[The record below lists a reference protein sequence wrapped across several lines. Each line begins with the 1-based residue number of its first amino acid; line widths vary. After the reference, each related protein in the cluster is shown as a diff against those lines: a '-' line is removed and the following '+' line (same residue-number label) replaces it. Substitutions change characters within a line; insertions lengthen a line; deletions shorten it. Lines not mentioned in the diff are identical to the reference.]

1 MRLIALGLAIDK
13 LRKIFLLYGMMMKNS
28 NLLSN
33 LALCVIALSLLGCGG
48 GSDGGSGDPVITPVP
63 QTAVQKALATGD
75 ASYVKDSNEFIDA
88 SQALVTEYNLN
99 YNHIKQVLS
108 QNFDGEPLRN
118 LHWDPTHDTAII
130 LPTYGFN
137 DVILQTNKAMQDGYS
152 DQELAIGIAGYT
164 SDNSR
169 YAALASNPFRTK
181 QRFPDSVN
189 EEMDIWLENLVKWAS
204 DNDSPQNVVLAQLD
218 QSHYFPDD
226 QATRDWLTS
235 NINPSM
241 VINADNACD
250 GGKLSQ
256 CIENNSPDLLVLSQK
271 LNDGDDIEDV
281 ITGLRLAFNKNIPV
295 LYLHL
300 DGGMTD
306 LGNALFSEMH
316 MTYVGDNYWR
326 KLGLSNW
333 DSTQLIDRMPD
344 NIVQQ
349 QALLQRLKDNSFT
362 VDLNSCDDKSCPDD
376 SNMNEEFYVAANS
389 IRSHLTTLDSKKID
403 LFATD
408 DYEYEKLLLLLADR
422 YRQDVQ
428 YPMGK
433 GVTERIEFLRS
444 YYSDYATYN
453 SRLYNAAQPSLG
465 NFSSKSF
472 DNVPLVTKLISLESK
487 RNFRAAGVYALPGKT
502 IKVTRLDN
510 NEVATSIAFNT
521 LRSGATHEFSGD
533 DGYARPKFLTSV
545 TYPVKT
551 GETISLTSAYGGTLQ
566 VHFDTN
572 DINVELRFENVA
584 QHPVWRSE
592 ADNDSFVAQLE
603 EGKFDWAE
611 LVTPGFEVHS
621 KLDKMKESIG
631 ASDWAQPH
639 DMALATERYVH
650 NFPHAL
656 AGFRGPGIDEITE
669 VHQYGEA
676 KGWEIANIDIV
687 KHMNADQANC
697 GYGCS
702 GNPYDAYWSFHPLG
716 HGDLHELG
724 HGLERGRFRFSG
736 WDGHST
742 TNYYSYFSKSKYYKD
757 TGKVSS
763 CQGLDFKGQ
772 YQLLQQSRTQPDPS
786 AFMAAQNQTGWS
798 WGARIYIQM
807 MMLAEQ
813 QGVLNSGW
821 HLLGRLHLIEREF
834 NRLKGGDELWND
846 RKGSIG
852 FSDYTRQEAVDI
864 TNNDWLLIAL
874 SYVAERNMTQYL
886 DMWGFS
892 FSDKAKQQ
900 VTALS
905 LSNMPLT
912 YFASSNQGYC
922 LDEFAKTPLDVD
934 GTTIWPLN

>member
-1 MRLIALGLAIDK
+1 
-13 LRKIFLLYGMMMKNS
+13 S
-28 NLLSN
+28 
-33 LALCVIALSLLGCGG
+33 
-48 GSDGGSGDPVITPVP
+48 GGSGGGGNDGDGSGEPDINPIP
-63 QTAVQKALATGD
+63 QTAVQKALSTGN
-75 ASYVKDSNEFIDA
+75 ASYVVNSLEFIEA
-88 SQALVTEYNLN
+88 SQALVAQYNED
-99 YNHIKQVLS
+99 YNHIKQALS
-108 QNFDGEPLRN
+108 QNSEGEPLRN
-118 LHWDPTHDTAII
+118 LHWGPTHDTAII

-137 DVILQTNKAMQDGYS
+137 DVILKTNKAMQDGYAN
-152 DQELAIGIAGYT
+152 QELVIGIAGYT
-164 SDNSR
+164 SDDNR

-189 EEMDIWLENLVKWAS
+189 EEMDTWLKNLVRWTS
-204 DNDSPQNVVLAQLD
+204 STDSPQNVVLAQLD

-226 QATRDWLTS
+226 QATRNWLTD
-235 NINPSM
+235 NVNASM
-241 VINADNACD
+241 VINADNTCD
-250 GGKLSQ
+250 GSKLSQ
-256 CIENNSPDLLVLSQK
+256 CIEANNPDLLVLSQK

-281 ITGLRLAFNKNIPV
+281 ISGLRLAFTKNIPV

-306 LGNALFSEMH
+306 LGNALFAEMH

-333 DSTQLIDRMPD
+333 DSTQLINQVPD

-349 QALLQRLKDNSFT
+349 QALLQRLKDDSFT
-362 VDLNSCDDKSCPDD
+362 VDLTTCDDKSCPDE
-376 SNMNEEFYVAANS
+376 SNMDEEFYTAANS
-389 IRSHLTTLDSKKID
+389 IRSHLTSLDSNKVD
-403 LFATD
+403 LFSTD

-433 GVTERIEFLRS
+433 GVTERIDFLRS

-453 SRLYNAAQPSLG
+453 SRVYNAAQPSLG
-465 NFSSKSF
+465 NFSTKSF
-472 DNVPLVTKLISLESK
+472 ENVPLVTKTIAFESK
-487 RNFRAAGVYALPGKT
+487 RHFRSAGVYALPGET
-502 IKVTRLDN
+502 IKVTRLDS

-521 LRSGATHEFSGD
+521 LRSGATHEFSGN

-545 TYPVKT
+545 TYPVKP
-551 GETISLTSAYGGTLQ
+551 GETIYLTSAYGGTLQ

-572 DINVELRFENVA
+572 DIDVELRFENVA

-621 KLDKMKESIG
+621 KLDKMKESIS
-631 ASDWAQPH
+631 AADWAQPH

-656 AGFRGPGIDEITE
+656 AGFKGPGIDEIAE
-669 VHQYGEA
+669 IHQYGED
-676 KGWEIANIDIV
+676 KGWEIATIDIV

-772 YQLLQQSRTQPDPS
+772 YELLQQSRAQSDPN

-798 WGARIYIQM
+798 WGARVFIQM
-807 MMLAEQ
+807 MMLTEQ
-813 QGVLNSGW
+813 QGVLSSGW

-834 NRLKGGDELWND
+834 NRLKSSDELWVAN
-846 RKGSIG
+846 RQTIG
-852 FSDYTRQEAVDI
+852 FDSYSREEANQI
-864 TNNDWLLIAL
+864 TNDDWLLVAL
-874 SYVAERNMTQYL
+874 SYVNERDMRNYL

-892 FSDKAKQQ
+892 FTDKAKQQ
-900 VTALS
+900 VVTLN
-905 LSNMPLT
+905 LPPMPLT

-922 LDEFAKTPLDVD
+922 VDEFATAPISID
-934 GTTIWPLN
+934 GTTPWPIN

>member
-1 MRLIALGLAIDK
+1 GS
-13 LRKIFLLYGMMMKNS
+13 GGSGGEGNE
-28 NLLSN
+28 
-33 LALCVIALSLLGCGG
+33 GG
-48 GSDGGSGDPVITPVP
+48 GSGEPGITPVP
-63 QTAVQKALATGD
+63 QTAVQKALFTGD
-75 ASYVKDSNEFIDA
+75 ASYVADSNEFIDA
-88 SQALVTEYNLN
+88 SQALVTEYNSN
-99 YNHIKQVLS
+99 YNHIKQALS
-108 QNFDGEPLRN
+108 QNSDGEPLRN

-152 DQELAIGIAGYT
+152 DQELVIGIAGYT

-226 QATRDWLTS
+226 QATRNWLTS

-256 CIENNSPDLLVLSQK
+256 CIENNTPDLLVLSQK

-333 DSTQLIDRMPD
+333 DSTQLINQIPD

-349 QALLQRLKDNSFT
+349 QSLLQRLKDDSFT
-362 VDLNSCDDKSCPDD
+362 VDLNTCDDKSCPDD
-376 SNMNEEFYVAANS
+376 SNMNEEFYIAANS
-389 IRSHLTTLDSKKID
+389 IRSHLTSLDSKKFD
-403 LFATD
+403 LFASD

-444 YYSDYATYN
+444 YYSDYTAYN

-465 NFSSKSF
+465 NFSTKSF
-472 DNVPLVTKLISLESK
+472 EKVPLVTKTIALESK
-487 RNFRAAGVYALPGKT
+487 RHFRSAGIYALPGKT
-502 IKVTRLDN
+502 IKVTRLDS
-510 NEVATSIAFNT
+510 NEVVTSIAFNT
-521 LRSGATHEFSGD
+521 LRSGATHEFSGN

-545 TYPVKT
+545 TYPVKP
-551 GETISLTSAYGGTLQ
+551 GETIYLTSAYGGTLQ

-592 ADNDSFVAQLE
+592 ANNDSFVAQLE
-603 EGKFDWAE
+603 EGNFDWAE
-611 LVTPGFEVHS
+611 LITPGFEVHS
-621 KLDKMKESIG
+621 KLEKMQESVSP
-631 ASDWAQPH
+631 ARWNKPQ

-650 NFPHAL
+650 NLPHAL
-656 AGFRGPGIDEITE
+656 AGFEGPGIDVIDEIQ
-669 VHQYGEA
+669 QYA
-676 KGWEIANIDIV
+676 KNQGWQVATIDIV

-702 GNPYDAYWSFHPLG
+702 GNPYDAYWSFDPLG

-724 HGLERGRFRFSG
+724 HGLEKSRFRFSG
-736 WDGHST
+736 WEGHST
-742 TNYYSYFSKSKYYKD
+742 TNYYSYYSKSRYYQE
-757 TGKVSS
+757 TGKTSA

-772 YQLLQQSRTQPDPS
+772 FEVLKQSRLEADPH
-786 AFMAAQNQTGWS
+786 AYMAGQNQANWS

-807 MMLAEQ
+807 MMLAQEQ
-813 QGVLNSGW
+813 GILTTGW
-821 HLLGRLHLIEREF
+821 HLLGRLHTIEREF
-834 NRLKGGDELWND
+834 NRLAKSEELWNAG
-846 RKGSIG
+846 KGSIG
-852 FSDYTRQEAVDI
+852 FSDYTLEEVKAISSD
-864 TNNDWLLIAL
+864 DWQLIAI
-874 SYVAERNMTQYL
+874 SYVTQRDMRAYL
-886 DMWGFS
+886 GMWGFS
-892 FSDKAKQQ
+892 FENKAKQQ
-900 VTALS
+900 VGSLS
-905 LSNMPLT
+905 LIAMPLK
-912 YFASSNQGYC
+912 YFASENTGYC
-922 LDEFAKTPLDVD
+922 LDDFAKYPLDVD
-934 GTTIWPLN
+934 GSAVWPL

>member
-1 MRLIALGLAIDK
+1 
-13 LRKIFLLYGMMMKNS
+13 
-28 NLLSN
+28 
-33 LALCVIALSLLGCGG
+33 
-48 GSDGGSGDPVITPVP
+48 GSGGSGGEGNEGGGNGDPDIPLIPLTS
-63 QTAVQKALATGD
+63 VQKALSTGD
-75 ASYVKDSNEFIDA
+75 ASYVTDSREFIDA
-88 SQALVTEYNLN
+88 SQALVTRYNSDYNL
-99 YNHIKQVLS
+99 IKQALS
-108 QNFDGEPLRN
+108 QNLDGESLRN

-137 DVILQTNKAMQDGYS
+137 DVILKTNKAMIDGYD
-152 DQELAIGIAGYT
+152 DQELVIGIAGYT
-164 SDNSR
+164 SDDSR

-189 EEMDIWLENLVKWAS
+189 EEMNTWLKNLVTWVSGTDA
-204 DNDSPQNVVLAQLD
+204 PQNVVLAQLD

-226 QATRDWLTS
+226 QATRNWLTD
-235 NINPSM
+235 NVNASM
-241 VINADNACD
+241 VINTDNACD
-250 GGKLSQ
+250 GSQLSQ
-256 CIENNSPDLLVLSQK
+256 CLEANNPDLLIMSQK
-271 LNDGDDIEDV
+271 LNAGDNIDDV
-281 ITGLRLAFNKNIPV
+281 LKGIRLAFSKNIPV

-306 LGNALFSEMH
+306 LGNVLFAEMH
-316 MTYVGDNYWR
+316 MTYVADNYWR
-326 KLGLSNW
+326 KLGLSDW
-333 DSTQLIDRMPD
+333 DSTQLIDQMPD

-349 QALLQRLKDNSFT
+349 QALLQRLKDDSFT
-362 VDLNSCDDKSCPDD
+362 VDLNTCDDKSCPDD
-376 SNMNEEFYVAANS
+376 SNMNEEFYTGANS

-433 GVTERIEFLRS
+433 GVTERVEFLRS
-444 YYSDYATYN
+444 YYSDYAAYN
-453 SRLYNAAQPSLG
+453 SRLHNAAQPSLG
-465 NFSSKSF
+465 NFSTKSF
-472 DNVPLVTKLISLESK
+472 ESVPLVTKTIALESK
-487 RNFRAAGVYALPGKT
+487 RHFRSAGVYALPGKT

-521 LRSGATHEFSGD
+521 LRSGATHEFSGN

-545 TYPVKT
+545 TYPVKS
-551 GETISLTSAYGGTLQ
+551 GETIYLTSAYGGTLQ

-572 DINVELRFENVA
+572 DIDVELKFENVA

-592 ADNDSFVAQLE
+592 ADNDRFAAQLK

-611 LVTPGFEVHS
+611 LITPGFEVHS

-631 ASDWAQPH
+631 ASDWALPH
-639 DMALATERYVH
+639 AMALATERYVH
-650 NFPHAL
+650 NLPHAL
-656 AGFRGPGIDEITE
+656 AGFRGPGIDEIAE
-669 VHQYGEA
+669 IHQYGEA
-676 KGWEIANIDIV
+676 KGWEIVTIDIV

-742 TNYYSYFSKSKYYKD
+742 TNYYSYFSKSKYYKE
-757 TGKVSS
+757 TGNVSS
-763 CQGLDFKGQ
+763 CQGLDFKAQ
-772 YQLLQQSRTQPDPS
+772 YELLQQSRTETDPN

-807 MMLAEQ
+807 MMLTEQ

-834 NRLKGGDELWND
+834 NRLKGSDELWND
-846 RKGSIG
+846 RKSSIG
-852 FSDYTRQEAVDI
+852 FSDYTRQEAADI

-874 SYVAERNMTQYL
+874 SYVGERDMTKYL

-900 VTALS
+900 VIALS
-905 LSNMPLT
+905 LNDMPLK

-922 LDEFAKTPLDVD
+922 LDEFAKTALDVD
-934 GTTIWPLN
+934 GTTVWPL

>member
-1 MRLIALGLAIDK
+1 MKKNILSLCLILPSSL
-13 LRKIFLLYGMMMKNS
+13 
-28 NLLSN
+28 LLS
-33 LALCVIALSLLGCGG
+33 ACGG
-48 GSDGGSGDPVITPVP
+48 SSDSAQPPSK
-63 QTAVQKALATGD
+63 TAVQKALESGD
-75 ASYVKDSNEFIDA
+75 ASLVSNANEFIDA
-88 SQALVTEYNLN
+88 SQTLVAQYKSD
-99 YNHIKQVLS
+99 YSQIKQSLS
-108 QNFDGEPLRN
+108 KNSDGTPLRN
-118 LHWDPTHDTAII
+118 LHWDPTLDAAII

-137 DVILQTNKAMQDGYS
+137 DVILQTNKAMQSGYT

-164 SDNSR
+164 SSGNR

-181 QRFPDSVN
+181 QRSTDSVN
-189 EEMDIWLENLVKWAS
+189 AEMEVWLKNLVGWAS
-204 DNDSPQNVVLAQLD
+204 GTSSPKNVVLAQMD
-218 QSHYFPDD
+218 QSYYFPDD
-226 QATRDWLTS
+226 KATRNWLTS

-241 VINADNACD
+241 VINDDNACD
-250 GGKLSQ
+250 GSKLSQ
-256 CIENNSPDLLVLSQK
+256 CIEKNNPDLLILSQK
-271 LNDGDDIEDV
+271 LNNGDEINDV
-281 ITGLRLAFNKNIPV
+281 MKGLRLAFNKKIPV

-306 LGNALFSEMH
+306 LGNALFAEMH
-316 MTYVGDNYWR
+316 VTYVGDNYWR

-344 NIVQQ
+344 NIVKQ
-349 QALLQRLKDNSFT
+349 QALLQRLKHDSFT
-362 VDLNSCDDKSCPDD
+362 VDLNLCDDKSCPDQ
-376 SNMNEEFYVAANS
+376 SNMDEEFYKAANS

-403 LFATD
+403 LFASKN
-408 DYEYEKLLLLLADR
+408 YEYEKLLLLLADH
-422 YRQDVQ
+422 YRQDVK

-433 GVTERIEFLRS
+433 DVTDRIDFLRS

-453 SRLYNAAQPSLG
+453 TRQHNAAQPSLG
-465 NFSSKSF
+465 NFSTKNF
-472 DNVPLVTKLISLESK
+472 KNVPLITKNITLESK

-510 NEVATSIAFNT
+510 NKVATSIALNT
-521 LRSGATHEFSGD
+521 LRSGATHEFSGK

-545 TYPVKT
+545 AYPVKH
-551 GETISLTSAYGGTLQ
+551 GETIYLTSAYGGTLQ

-572 DINVELRFENVA
+572 DIDVELRFENVA

-603 EGKFDWAE
+603 EGNFDWAE
-611 LVTPGFEVHS
+611 LMTPGFEVHS

-650 NFPHAL
+650 NLPHAL
-656 AGFRGPGIDEITE
+656 AGFKGPGIDEIAE
-669 VHQYGEA
+669 IHQYGEA
-676 KGWEIANIDIV
+676 KGWEIASIDIV
-687 KHMNADQANC
+687 KHMNADQATC

-724 HGLERGRFRFSG
+724 HGLERGRFRFAG
-736 WDGHST
+736 WEGHST

-757 TGKVSS
+757 TAKVSS
-763 CQGLDFKGQ
+763 CQSLDFKGQ
-772 YQLLQQSRTQPDPS
+772 YQLLQQSRTQPDPN

-798 WGARIYIQM
+798 WGARVFIQM
-807 MMLAEQ
+807 MMLTEQ

-834 NRLKGGDELWND
+834 NRLKASDELWSNG
-846 RKGSIG
+846 KGSIG
-852 FSDYTRQEAVDI
+852 FSDYTTQEAAGI

-874 SYVAERNMTQYL
+874 SYVAERDMTQYL

-922 LDEFAKTPLDVD
+922 LDEFAKKPLNVD
-934 GTTIWPLN
+934 GTTVWPLN